1 MQLIDR
7 SIRWLAYIY
16 LLRFPI
22 LTAAAA
28 VGLVIAAFTF
38 ARPLLGNLFD
48 VNLPYAQ
55 VWLAFTVFATAWVIM
70 VAARLVVLYGPARFQ
85 LEPYIEP
92 YRIGPDL
99 RWWHI
104 VLFGTAIALPV
115 VAGAIYYTYRHNES
129 ISLARLIVEAAIGCL
144 LSLALLFLLGYVQ
157 KRLTVPDRAVPPSPA
172 FPDRTPDI
180 FFPTDARAKREALEH
195 PRERVLIQRIAERI
209 MRLLRNVPEKFGG
222 GYFEY
227 KDGKAQSVLPGQG
240 AAAVLFVAILAIYA
254 GVGIFA
260 YKKLDQP
267 SSLPTLSYVML
278 LLMLFCW
285 GMSGLAFFLDRFRVP
300 VLIPLFA
307 WLVVTSSVPW
317 SDFYYKAIDATQV
330 PRANQQAAIARY
342 AGDAI
347 VVVAASGG
355 GIQAAAW
362 TAQVLTGLQRE
373 VGGEFARAIRLISA
387 VSGGS
392 VGAMYFVN
400 EYRDGNPPADAE
412 LPRIMQRAQE
422 SSLDKVAWGV
432 VYPDLLRLI
441 TSSGFGWDRGQA
453 LERAW
458 LRRHFTWDNRANIE
472 VGLSQWQ
479 EDAKAGRRPGI
490 ILNTTVA
497 ETGQR
502 LPLAT
507 VDLSPALEGEQT
519 RRWFYRTL
527 GGKDIRVVT
536 ATRLSAAFPYVSPA
550 ARADLSAHLPH
561 VVDGAYYD
569 NYGMASIVEWLDD
582 QLSRPDN
589 RIRRVLVV
597 QIHAA
602 PTPKSWMLDAVDET
616 RVMEPQT
623 LADNIKR
630 RGWFFQIF
638 APIKALLGVREAAQ
652 LSHARVELRLLVER
666 WRGNPG
672 DARLAS
678 NPGPTP
684 SGTRTVQIQP
694 VVFEFCAK
702 GDARYCQEPAPLSW
716 HLNDRERSAIA
727 QSWQEELTR
736 DPAGSSLDIV
746 KKFFGRGAQ

>member
-1 MQLIDR
+1 
-7 SIRWLAYIY
+7 
-16 LLRFPI
+16 
-22 LTAAAA
+22 
-28 VGLVIAAFTF
+28 
-38 ARPLLGNLFD
+38 
-48 VNLPYAQ
+48 
-55 VWLAFTVFATAWVIM
+55 
-70 VAARLVVLYGPARFQ
+70 
-85 LEPYIEP
+85 
-92 YRIGPDL
+92 
-99 RWWHI
+99 
-104 VLFGTAIALPV
+104 
-115 VAGAIYYTYRHNES
+115 
-129 ISLARLIVEAAIGCL
+129 
-144 LSLALLFLLGYVQ
+144 
-157 KRLTVPDRAVPPSPA
+157 
-172 FPDRTPDI
+172 
-180 FFPTDARAKREALEH
+180 
-195 PRERVLIQRIAERI
+195 
-209 MRLLRNVPEKFGG
+209 
-222 GYFEY
+222 
-227 KDGKAQSVLPGQG
+227 
-240 AAAVLFVAILAIYA
+240 
-254 GVGIFA
+254 
-260 YKKLDQP
+260 
-267 SSLPTLSYVML
+267 
-278 LLMLFCW
+278 
-285 GMSGLAFFLDRFRVP
+285 
-300 VLIPLFA
+300 LFA

-507 VDLSPALEGEQT
+507 VDLSPTLEGEQT

-672 DARLAS
+672 DPRLAS

>member
-1 MQLIDR
+1 M
-7 SIRWLAYIY
+7 
-16 LLRFPI
+16 
-22 LTAAAA
+22 
-28 VGLVIAAFTF
+28 
-38 ARPLLGNLFD
+38 
-48 VNLPYAQ
+48 
-55 VWLAFTVFATAWVIM
+55 
-70 VAARLVVLYGPARFQ
+70 RLV
-85 LEPYIEP
+85 
-92 YRIGPDL
+92 
-99 RWWHI
+99 
-104 VLFGTAIALPV
+104 
-115 VAGAIYYTYRHNES
+115 
-129 ISLARLIVEAAIGCL
+129 
-144 LSLALLFLLGYVQ
+144 
-157 KRLTVPDRAVPPSPA
+157 
-172 FPDRTPDI
+172 
-180 FFPTDARAKREALEH
+180 
-195 PRERVLIQRIAERI
+195 
-209 MRLLRNVPEKFGG
+209 RNVPEKLGG

-227 KDGKAQSVLPGQG
+227 QDGKAQSVLPGQG
-240 AAAVLFVAILAIYA
+240 AAAVLFVVILAIYA
-254 GVGIFA
+254 GVGMFA
-260 YKKLDQP
+260 YEKLDQP
-267 SSLPTLSYVML
+267 SSVPTLSYVML

-300 VLIPLFA
+300 VLIPLVA

-317 SDFYYKAIDATQV
+317 SDFYYKAIDATPV
-330 PRANQQAAIARY
+330 ARVTQQTATVRDGA
-342 AGDAI
+342 DTI

-373 VGGEFARAIRLISA
+373 VGAEFARAIRLISA

-458 LRRHFTWDNRANIE
+458 LRRHLTWENRANIE

-479 EDAKAGRRPGI
+479 ADAKAGRRPGI

-497 ETGQR
+497 ETGER

-507 VDLSPALEGEQT
+507 VDLSPTLEGEQT
-519 RRWFYRTL
+519 RRWFYQTL

-550 ARADLSAHLPH
+550 ARADLSAYLPH

-582 QLSRPDN
+582 QLSRTDN
-589 RIRRVLVV
+589 RIRRVLIV

-602 PTPKSWMLDAVDET
+602 PTPKTWMLDAVEGT
-616 RVMEPQT
+616 RLMEPRT
-623 LADNIKR
+623 LGDDIKR

-652 LSHARVELRLLVER
+652 LSHGRVELRLLVER
-666 WRGNPG
+666 WRANAV
-672 DARLAS
+672 DAKSAQ
-678 NPGPTP
+678 GPHFTP
-684 SGTRTVQIQP
+684 AGTRAVHIQP
-694 VVFEFCAK
+694 VVFEFCAN

-727 QSWQEELTR
+727 QSWQDELTR
-736 DPAGSSLDIV
+736 DPASSSLSIV
-746 KKFFGRGAQ
+746 KKFFGHGAE